1 MRSRTKYSE
10 EEQSEY
16 KKEKIFLIFKWNV
29 LHDDSLRAELKNE
42 MNSFA
47 KVLLSKFQKADSNS
61 TELEAQKYH
70 NFFFKLIEY
79 SHKYCNIKNIEDT
92 KLLVEFLS
100 HFIDLT
106 SS

>member
-1 MRSRTKYSE
+1 
-10 EEQSEY
+10 
-16 KKEKIFLIFKWNV
+16 
-29 LHDDSLRAELKNE
+29 
-42 MNSFA
+42 
-47 KVLLSKFQKADSNS
+47 LLNKFQKADNNS
-61 TELEAQKYH
+61 SELEAQKYH

-106 SS
+106 SSQESYKGESIAAKTVI